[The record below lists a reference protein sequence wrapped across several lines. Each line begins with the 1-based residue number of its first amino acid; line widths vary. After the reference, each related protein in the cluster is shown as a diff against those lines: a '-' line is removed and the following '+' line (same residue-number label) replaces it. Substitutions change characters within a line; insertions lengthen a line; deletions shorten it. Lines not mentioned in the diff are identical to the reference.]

1 MKMHF
6 VTSHICIRRRTS
18 MLQNRNWI
26 YFNSRYAYANGS
38 SAIGIYLSLI
48 KLWFDYRSEEL
59 HFFSNIQMKVSGEF
73 IFQKNMFRLSF
84 SRSAIHQNIHY
95 SRFKR
100 VLCS

>member
-38 SAIGIYLSLI
+38 SAIGIYL
-48 KLWFDYRSEEL
+48 
-59 HFFSNIQMKVSGEF
+59 
-73 IFQKNMFRLSF
+73 
-84 SRSAIHQNIHY
+84 
-95 SRFKR
+95 
-100 VLCS
+100 